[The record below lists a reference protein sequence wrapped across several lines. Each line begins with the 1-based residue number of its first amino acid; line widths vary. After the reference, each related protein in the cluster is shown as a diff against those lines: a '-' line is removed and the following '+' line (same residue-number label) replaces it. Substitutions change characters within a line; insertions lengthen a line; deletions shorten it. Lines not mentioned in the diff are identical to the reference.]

1 MLTSEPQSAPEPKTV
16 GVLSLPG
23 DGGLVPCGV
32 GVAGAEESVPTISA
46 LEQVADW
53 PSGLVIVIEAKP
65 VVAAEVS
72 SSSVRWVGSSTVTLF
87 TTTPLLTS
95 AEMCS

>member
-16 GVLSLPG
+16 GVLSLLG
-23 DGGLVPCGV
+23 EGGLVPCGI
-32 GVAGAEESVPTISA
+32 GVAAADESVPTISA

-53 PSGLVIVIEAKP
+53 PSGFVIVIEAKP
-65 VVAAEVS
+65 LVAAEVS
-72 SSSVRWVGSSTVTLF
+72 SSSVRWVGSSTAMLF

-95 AEMCS
+95 AETC